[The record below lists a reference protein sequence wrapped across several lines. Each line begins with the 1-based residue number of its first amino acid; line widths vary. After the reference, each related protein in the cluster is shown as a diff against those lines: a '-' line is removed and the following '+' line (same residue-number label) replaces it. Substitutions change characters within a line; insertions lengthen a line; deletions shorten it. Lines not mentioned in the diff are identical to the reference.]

1 MRNITA
7 GSIMNIKYKSGYK
20 YQLVEDYSIAC
31 SIPGTYKI
39 SRYVLLENGVLTVYS
54 GYAWDGAS
62 GPTIDTEN
70 SMRASLVHDALYQLM
85 REGNLAKSYRIVA
98 DEMLH
103 SLLLEDGMS
112 WIRAWY
118 WYRGVRMFGGNFS

>member
-1 MRNITA
+1 
-7 GSIMNIKYKSGYK
+7 MNIKYSAGYK
-20 YQLVEDYSIAC
+20 YLLREDYTQSIA
-31 SIPGTYKI
+31 IPG
-39 SRYVLLENGVLTVYS
+39 RYAIDRYILLDCNQLTIYQ

-118 WYRGVRMFGGNFS
+118 WYQGVRRFGGNYS